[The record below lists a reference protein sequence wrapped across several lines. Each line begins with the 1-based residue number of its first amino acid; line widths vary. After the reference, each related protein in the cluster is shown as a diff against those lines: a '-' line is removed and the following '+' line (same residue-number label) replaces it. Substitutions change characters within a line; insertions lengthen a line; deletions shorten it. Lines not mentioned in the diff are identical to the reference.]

1 MKAEPGRKPG
11 ISRSQTDHH
20 IKQQYDPHALKLR
33 EIEARLIRAGTSCV
47 DSTYC
52 PLRSLKKEF
61 AYSTNS
67 VRLHE
72 YYFENI
78 RSPAA
83 GKSPLVLN
91 VLARDFGS
99 YEEWEEQFEAL
110 GLCARGWVV
119 MGYDVRKD
127 RVYNYI
133 TDSHAEG
140 VWSVLPLLVLDV
152 YEHAYCLE
160 FQSRR
165 DYVRTF
171 LQSVDWH
178 TVDRRMKAAVE
189 MGRICRG
196 IL

>member
-1 MKAEPGRKPG
+1 MTESARRFGPG
-11 ISRSQTDHH
+11 ISREQLEYH
-20 IKQQYDPHALKLR
+20 IKQQYTPHALKLR
-33 EIEARLIRAGTSCV
+33 EIGARLAKAETSCV

-61 AYSTNS
+61 SYSTNS

-78 RSPAA
+78 RSV
-83 GKSPLVLN
+83 SERTSLVTN
-91 VLARDFGS
+91 ILARDFGS
-99 YEEWEEQFEAL
+99 YEEWEEQYTAL

-119 MGYDVRKD
+119 MGYDLKEG

-171 LQSVDWH
+171 LQSIDWH
-178 TVDRRMKAAVE
+178 TVDRRMKAAIE
-189 MGRICRG
+189 MAKICRG